1 SGKEIAVLNGEAGRA
16 EFSPDGQFVLTTSS
30 DNTARAWNAATGEEA
45 ALRGHTDKVNSAR
58 FSADGTRIVTASSD
72 FTVRIADGGQV
83 PIVLKGHTNR
93 VHGAVFSPDGQWIAT
108 ASEDGTAR
116 LWNARA
122 REERVRL
129 EGLTHGIP
137 GAVFSADG
145 RRVVTI
151 SLEDVRVWD
160 AESGK
165 LKAALVGHTALVT
178 RLS

>member
-108 ASEDGTAR
+108 ASEDGKAR
-116 LWNARA
+116 LWNGGA
-122 REERVRL
+122 REGSVRL
-129 EGLTHGIP
+129 EGMGHGMP
-137 GAVFSADG
+137 GRVIGGADG
-145 RRVVTI
+145 DVV
-151 SLEDVRVWD
+151 L
-160 AESGK
+160 A
-165 LKAALVGHTALVT
+165 
-178 RLS
+178 